1 MFVIGERINGMFTD
15 IGNAIAARDKG
26 PVQRMAERQ
35 LAAGASA
42 LDINVGTRVPKAD
55 RAEVMKWLVETVR
68 EVTDAPLAVDNPALE
83 TMRVGIEAATKGGRP
98 AIINSTIGQQDK
110 LEAFM
115 KLAQEFGVGII
126 GLSIDEK
133 GVAATTDEKV
143 EIGMRIVAAAM
154 EMGVPVENVYLD
166 PIVLPVNVNQ
176 TAPAIVLET
185 IRQFKLLS
193 DPAPHVVV
201 GLSNLSQGALERHL
215 INRTFLVMAIAAG
228 LDASIH
234 DPLDEAMTDAM
245 VTAEVLM
252 NKTIYS
258 DSYLKAYR
266 QR

>member
-15 IGNAIAARDKG
+15 IGNAIAARDKK
-26 PVQRMAERQ
+26 PVQAMAEKQ
-35 LAAGASA
+35 LIAGASA

-55 RAEVMKWLVETVR
+55 RPAVMKWLVEAVR
-68 EVTDAPLAVDNPALE
+68 EVTDKCLSIDNPGLE
-83 TMRVGIEAATKGGRP
+83 TMRQGVAEAAKGGLP
-98 AIINSTIGQQDK
+98 VIINSTIGQQDQ

-115 KLAQEFGVGII
+115 ALAKEFDAGII

-133 GVAATTDEKV
+133 GVAASTDEKV
-143 EIGMRIVAAAM
+143 EIGMRTIAAAM
-154 EMGVPVENVYLD
+154 EAGVPVENVYLD

-176 TAPAIVLET
+176 TAPGIVIET
-185 IRQFKLLS
+185 ISQLKMLS

-234 DPLDEAMTDAM
+234 DPLDDEMTDAM
-245 VTAEVLM
+245 ITAELLL

-258 DSYLKAYR
+258 DSFLKAYR
-266 QR
+266 QK